1 MTRNRAKLLIVAGA
15 TLVSLYLTFLLAVPF
30 LPALVWAVTGA
41 VLARPS
47 VLRLSKW
54 ISWRPAVAGIAT
66 SATALVLFLPA
77 ISLLYFVSLE
87 IANAVQTGPSAE
99 QYLAKVQDVV
109 DSRPRMAKA
118 WDASSRNFDL
128 AGSFGRAL
136 DQLRDTAT
144 GVASG
149 FVYTFVQALIALFIL
164 FYLIRDHDA
173 VLVAVRRLSPL
184 SAPETTALLNRLADT
199 IHATMFGT
207 VIAALVQGAL
217 GGTIFWLLG
226 LPTPALW
233 GLAMGL
239 MAIVP
244 YLGAFVIW
252 VPAAAFL
259 AIQGEWWKAGA
270 LALWGSVVIGL
281 IDNLI
286 YPILVGNRLQQHTVV
301 AFIAIVG
308 GIAVFGASGIILGP
322 VIVTLTIFLVELWR
336 RRARA
341 GDDADLIA
349 G

>member
-1 MTRNRAKLLIVAGA
+1 
-15 TLVSLYLTFLLAVPF
+15 
-30 LPALVWAVTGA
+30 
-41 VLARPS
+41 
-47 VLRLSKW
+47 
-54 ISWRPAVAGIAT
+54 
-66 SATALVLFLPA
+66 
-77 ISLLYFVSLE
+77 
-87 IANAVQTGPSAE
+87 
-99 QYLAKVQDVV
+99 
-109 DSRPRMAKA
+109 
-118 WDASSRNFDL
+118 
-128 AGSFGRAL
+128 
-136 DQLRDTAT
+136 
-144 GVASG
+144 
-149 FVYTFVQALIALFIL
+149 
-164 FYLIRDHDA
+164 
-173 VLVAVRRLSPL
+173 
-184 SAPETTALLNRLADT
+184 
-199 IHATMFGT
+199 MFGT

-239 MAIVP
+239 MAVVP
-244 YLGAFVIW
+244 YLGAFMIW

-270 LALWGSVVIGL
+270 LTLWGSVVIGL

-322 VIVTLTIFLVELWR
+322 VIVTLTIYLVELWR